1 MFRKK
6 VKEIPQKVFIVEP
19 FAEFYSNFSVF
30 YNLFFQAIEVN
41 IRFGS
46 PRKTAYRAE
55 VPHQT
60 LPVANCRMPSQSG
73 TVSANSLTFSSHAIY
88 PLTAAVTG
96 RDEGLSLKPTSC
108 RLILGRLFRSTPPA
122 ACQRIGQDFCPVCQG
137 DSPPLAANCVFC
149 FYITSLLLFLFL
161 NLPDDTVVLIFY

>member
-1 MFRKK
+1 MTNSFASYRGKHTFRQFK
-6 VKEIPQKVFIVEP
+6 
-19 FAEFYSNFSVF
+19 
-30 YNLFFQAIEVN
+30 
-41 IRFGS
+41 
-46 PRKTAYRAE
+46 KTAYRAE

-149 FYITSLLLFLFL
+149 FYMTSSLLFLFL
-161 NLPDDTVVLIFY
+161 NLPNDTVVLIFYR